1 MNVLVIDTSN
11 IPLSI
16 AVLTEQTV
24 IAETIINS
32 KKNHSLQAMPA
43 IESMLRSVDLSP
55 KDLTRI
61 VVAKGP
67 GSYTGVRIG
76 VTLAKTLAWTLSIPL
91 VAVSSLAALTGAG
104 RYFDGYICPVFNARR
119 GQAYT
124 GLYAYKDQEL
134 VQVKEDLNGLME
146 DWLNELSLMDRKIL
160 FTGQDAAVFREL
172 IIEKLGDRAVFATIT
187 ENMPR
192 AAELG
197 LIGMNMEPGNVHD
210 VVPNYIRMAEAET
223 KWLQQQKKVDA
234 NDR

>member
-1 MNVLVIDTSN
+1 MNVLVIDTSAV
-11 IPLSI
+11 PLSI
-16 AVLTEQTV
+16 ALLNEQTV
-24 IAETIINS
+24 LAETMINR

-43 IESMLRSVDLSP
+43 IESMLRSVDLAP

-91 VAVSSLAALTGAG
+91 VAVSSLAALTGPG
-104 RYFDGYICPVFNARR
+104 RYFNGFVCPVFNARR

-124 GLYAYKDQEL
+124 GLYTYKNQEL
-134 VQVKEDLNGLME
+134 VQVKEDMNGLME
-146 DWLNELSLMDRKIL
+146 DWLDELVKLDEKIL
-160 FTGQDAAVFREL
+160 FTGQDAAVFREQ
-172 IIEKLGDRAVFATIT
+172 IEDKLGDQAVFASLA

-197 LIGMNMEPGNVHD
+197 LIGMKMEPGNVHD

-223 KWLQQQKKVDA
+223 KWLEQQKKADSHEG
-234 NDR
+234 